1 MKEKNIEKLKN
12 ELKYLLDTEIER
24 EIELNSRELENEN
37 IDIKKLANYIYIKRG
52 IDINKLNNNYNFLNN
67 TERLI
72 KGFKNKDKDLKIKM
86 LIDLLLMLIIL
97 FLLKAPFDLVRDIG
111 YEYIEIISNNN
122 IISTLWNLL
131 ILIGYTITLIFSFI
145 KLIKNYSAK
154 YNN

>member
-1 MKEKNIEKLKN
+1 MKEKNAEKLKK

-24 EIELNSRELENEN
+24 EIELNSRELDNEN

-131 ILIGYTITLIFSFI
+131 NLIGYTITLIFSFI

>member
-1 MKEKNIEKLKN
+1 MKEKNAEKLKK

-24 EIELNSRELENEN
+24 EIELNSRELDNEN